1 MGCLSVKSRENRGT
15 QGLRFRIGGGGAEDE
30 TGIISKIGPE
40 RVFKHRLK
48 LYFSCRCIKFP
59 WFLQKPARGH
69 GVAPSG
75 IAGLLPR
82 RNCVFEEDESAVRG
96 HGGHSGDG
104 RGIKPRGTERRTG
117 AGPEPNAGGVSR
129 TFAGG

>member
-15 QGLRFRIGGGGAEDE
+15 QGLRLRIGGGGAEDE
-30 TGIISKIGPE
+30 TGLISKIGPE

-48 LYFSCRCIKFP
+48 LYFSYRCIKLP

-96 HGGHSGDG
+96 HGGPQWVGG
-104 RGIKPRGTERRTG
+104 RVTARRPR
-117 AGPEPNAGGVSR
+117 
-129 TFAGG
+129 